1 MKASA
6 LWPGRQGGSG
16 HRAVIILL
24 TLVSGALN
32 AISFMAL
39 GGVFVSV
46 MTANLALVGIAV
58 GRFDLPLAGHSV
70 VALVGYVAGVLLGAR
85 FCGRCA
91 RRRRSGPRTLLFG
104 ELVLLCAV
112 MTGWLVTDGGPPAL
126 LQIILLAATALAMGC
141 QGATI
146 RAAGPPG
153 LSTTYMTGLLTGL
166 LTDALA
172 GHRPDWNKVALLAAV
187 PVGAALG
194 ALVVVTARTGAPLL
208 PVVLLAAALVLTP
221 RATAR

>member
-6 LWPGRQGGSG
+6 LWPGRQDGPG
-16 HRAVIILL
+16 HRAVFILL

-58 GRFDLPLAGHSV
+58 GGFDLRLAGNSV

-85 FCGRCA
+85 VWERCE
-91 RRRRSGPRTLLFG
+91 RSRRSGPRTLLIG

-112 MTGWLVTDGGPPAL
+112 LTGWLVTDGGPPSP
-126 LQIILLAATALAMGC
+126 LQIVLLGAAALAMGC
-141 QGATI
+141 QGAMI
-146 RAAGPPG
+146 RGAGPPG
-153 LSTTYMTGLLTGL
+153 LSTTYMTGLLTAL
-166 LTDALA
+166 LTDVLA
-172 GHRPDWNKVALLAAV
+172 GRRPDWNKAALLAAI

-194 ALVVVTARTGAPLL
+194 ALVVVTARAGALLL
-208 PVVLLAAALVLTP
+208 PVVLLAAALVLTT